1 MGEHLQ
7 VGCVR
12 QFSASFY
19 VSARREGER
28 EKKQEWEKQREREC
42 QELNLALSQHLVN
55 QWSVFCLSYWCGTIV
70 GGGLILEIC
79 RRGSLIINTWD
90 GHFGSLSFFS
100 DGFLPRNSS
109 HSSTWCF
116 LALKLETSV
125 CEVQHN
131 SKERNSVS
139 QWHYTLPTS
148 VVYLRP
154 PNVTRAFVCEKQRDC
169 FYLEV
174 LFELTA
180 LFLSHSAS
188 P

>member
-79 RRGSLIINTWD
+79 RRGNNKHMGRTFWKSFSNFWCIPPQKQFSQLLFHLVFLGAETLTASVKYINN
-90 GHFGSLSFFS
+90 
-100 DGFLPRNSS
+100 P
-109 HSSTWCF
+109 
-116 LALKLETSV
+116 
-125 CEVQHN
+125 
-131 SKERNSVS
+131 KERETYLFATTEPPKCHTCICLSETKIIS
-139 QWHYTLPTS
+139 LPERG
-148 VVYLRP
+148 LR
-154 PNVTRAFVCEKQRDC
+154 
-169 FYLEV
+169 
-174 LFELTA
+174 
-180 LFLSHSAS
+180 
-188 P
+188 